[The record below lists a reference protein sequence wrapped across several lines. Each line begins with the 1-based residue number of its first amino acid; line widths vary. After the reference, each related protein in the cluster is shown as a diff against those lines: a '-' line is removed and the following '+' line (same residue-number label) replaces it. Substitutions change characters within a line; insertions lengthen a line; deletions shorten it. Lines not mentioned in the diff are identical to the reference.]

1 MRFADAFLPDA
12 PEIADGD
19 FLLSCTCG
27 MEQRMDAMER
37 DELGA
42 SATLYD
48 CARCGTSIAAILT
61 DDAATDL
68 WLSLSAM
75 TRRHEIGGHR
85 RNGFVVGARV
95 DIALRPPDA
104 GDDLL
109 LIPATPNLFDALRN
123 L

>member
-1 MRFADAFLPDA
+1 MRFADAFDA
-12 PEIADGD
+12 DVPGVVDHD

-27 MEQRMDAMER
+27 MEQRMDEMEL
-37 DELGA
+37 DELGE

-48 CARCGTSIAAILT
+48 CARCGNSIAAVMS

-68 WLSLSAM
+68 WLSISAM
-75 TRRHEIGGHR
+75 TRRQELGGHR
-85 RNGFVVGARV
+85 RNDFVVGGRV
-95 DIALRPPDA
+95 DIALRPRDA

-109 LIPATPNLFDALRN
+109 VIPATPSLFDALRN